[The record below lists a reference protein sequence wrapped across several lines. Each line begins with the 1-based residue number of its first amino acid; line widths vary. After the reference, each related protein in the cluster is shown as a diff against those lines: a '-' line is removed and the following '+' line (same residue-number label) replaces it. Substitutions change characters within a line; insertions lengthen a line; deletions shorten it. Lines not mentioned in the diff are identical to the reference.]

1 MPVSGTLRNLTGC
14 VVDDGRLRLVKPVGA
29 GAYGKIYQARD
40 TSSPSA
46 SFYAV
51 KCLLRPDSRSKDGKF
66 QDRERVL
73 HRRVSGHPNIVTFH
87 RHFHDARHM
96 FIVLDYCPGGNMYK
110 AIINGIYHGK
120 AALIKRTFA
129 SLMDAV
135 SWCHERGVY
144 HRDLKPEN
152 ILVNYEGGAPLL
164 ADFGLCTPS
173 KVSRDMECGTGSYM
187 TPESFGAVSSFYS
200 PKQSDLWALSVTLV
214 NLTTA
219 MNPWNTAQSTDS
231 RWSSF
236 LADPDFLREILPISR
251 PLSDLL
257 TRCFRLIPAC
267 RPLIADMRKELL
279 VMPSLFMSAEDLMK
293 ASPGVR
299 RAAGC
304 PEPTSAEY
312 DSSDYSSPSES
323 SNMTTSGSGYSSID
337 ELAVRSVDLLIPAG
351 LGRGSF
357 LSVPVLHSSTPPR
370 SFVSKVPTRVDLSST
385 AASSSDRPLTSHSH
399 VVELPSVSASLAS
412 DVPESAP
419 ETSAKAGK
427 FKRFL
432 RRLRVWR
439 KI

>member
-14 VVDDGRLRLVKPVGA
+14 VVDDAVGA

-187 TPESFGAVSSFYS
+187 TPARLILAQNLLALCRLL
-200 PKQSDLWALSVTLV
+200 QSKAERLWALSVTLV

-219 MNPWNTAQSTDS
+219 MNPWNTGQSTDS

-236 LADPDFLREILPISR
+236 LADPDFLARFSHLPPPQRS
-251 PLSDLL
+251 PHAML
-257 TRCFRLIPAC
+257 RLIPAC

-279 VMPSLFMSAEDLMK
+279 VMPSLFMSAEDLLK

-323 SNMTTSGSGYSSID
+323 NNMTTSGSGYSSID
-337 ELAVRSVDLLIPAG
+337 ELAVRSVDLRCPP
-351 LGRGSF
+351 RS
-357 LSVPVLHSSTPPR
+357 VLHSSTPPR
-370 SFVSKVPTRVDLSST
+370 SSPLLT
-385 AASSSDRPLTSHSH
+385 AASSSDRPLTPHSH
-399 VVELPSVSASLAS
+399 VVELLSVSASLGS
-412 DVPESAP
+412 DVPESVP

-432 RRLRVWR
+432 HRCACGAKYEL
-439 KI
+439 KKSQNIT